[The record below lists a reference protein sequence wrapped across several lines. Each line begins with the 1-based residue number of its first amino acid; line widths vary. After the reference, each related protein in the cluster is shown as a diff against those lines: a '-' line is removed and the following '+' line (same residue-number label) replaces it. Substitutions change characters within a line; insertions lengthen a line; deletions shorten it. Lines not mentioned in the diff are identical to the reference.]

1 MGGSGGLLLGSG
13 AGRSCRR
20 GAGWPE
26 LPAAM
31 ASRCGGARAVLL
43 LGITLGAAVAQ
54 DSGCPSEV
62 AARRVN
68 DVMQAC
74 CPDGGRHRRAQ
85 AGDSPT
91 CDLPEVCPNEECA
104 VAFITLMDDCQ
115 DWLQQNWPPDQM
127 AQFHRFRDRC
137 EPLDPCS
144 GSGLTLVDSGEVAH
158 RDLDNGQD
166 CRWSLSCT
174 NNALSPRLH
183 FTSFSTEANYDFVN
197 LFDSATASGSA
208 AETLHGNAVPR
219 DWVATSSVAVVQ
231 YTSDGSVLRDGFVA
245 QFDCVN
251 AQSVPPPPPP
261 RTSGECADDRDGTL
275 ASFGG
280 CAAVVPPLGCA
291 IDLSTVHPAMI
302 PVGTLVSD
310 LCPVSCDACPAAGEG
325 SAYPGCGRNS
335 NGVGVLNSGQIAYSA
350 ADMPHVAGIR
360 IADPQWRR
368 AWNVVDCRWVLQCTD
383 DTLVPRVTFSA
394 FATEVGHDY
403 VRAWDGRLPNA
414 DRIADLHGSEL
425 PDAVVG
431 FGTVMTLQYVS
442 DASDDRFSQGDH
454 FSASFDCIAGNP
466 DAVPPADT
474 YRCAMEFHSLVEVFL
489 SGKRPSAM
497 NLDADCGR
505 RHKGSH
511 LVSIHSAEDQAQLAS
526 ITQANNVP
534 SVWIGLNDIDSG
546 KRAPDAAVIPT
557 C

>member
-1 MGGSGGLLLGSG
+1 MGSLTVGGPGVGCCLGQ
-13 AGRSCRR
+13 RR
-20 GAGWPE
+20 PE

-85 AGDSPT
+85 AGGSPT
-91 CDLPEVCPNEECA
+91 CDLPEACPNEECA
-104 VAFITLMDDCQ
+104 VTFITLMDDCQ

-231 YTSDGSVLRDGFVA
+231 YTSDGSVLRDGFGA

-261 RTSGECADDRDGTL
+261 RTPVTPAWDDWGWGMQPQGE
-275 ASFGG
+275 
-280 CAAVVPPLGCA
+280 
-291 IDLSTVHPAMI
+291 PANE
-302 PVGTLVSD
+302 
-310 LCPVSCDACPAAGEG
+310 CDACLTDCTLLGTDIAIGRPFVVEGASVMASAVEACAG
-325 SAYPGCGRNS
+325 S
-335 NGVGVLNSGQIAYSA
+335 
-350 ADMPHVAGIR
+350 DWM
-360 IADPQWRR
+360 
-368 AWNVVDCRWVLQCTD
+368 VD
-383 DTLVPRVTFSA
+383 
-394 FATEVGHDY
+394 
-403 VRAWDGRLPNA
+403 
-414 DRIADLHGSEL
+414 I
-425 PDAVVG
+425 
-431 FGTVMTLQYVS
+431 
-442 DASDDRFSQGDH
+442 
-454 FSASFDCIAGNP
+454 
-466 DAVPPADT
+466 
-474 YRCAMEFHSLVEVFL
+474 
-489 SGKRPSAM
+489 
-497 NLDADCGR
+497 
-505 RHKGSH
+505 
-511 LVSIHSAEDQAQLAS
+511 
-526 ITQANNVP
+526 
-534 SVWIGLNDIDSG
+534 
-546 KRAPDAAVIPT
+546 
-557 C
+557 

>member
-1 MGGSGGLLLGSG
+1 M
-13 AGRSCRR
+13 
-20 GAGWPE
+20 
-26 LPAAM
+26 
-31 ASRCGGARAVLL
+31 
-43 LGITLGAAVAQ
+43 
-54 DSGCPSEV
+54 
-62 AARRVN
+62 
-68 DVMQAC
+68 
-74 CPDGGRHRRAQ
+74 
-85 AGDSPT
+85 
-91 CDLPEVCPNEECA
+91 
-104 VAFITLMDDCQ
+104 AFITLMDDCQ

-137 EPLDPCS
+137 EQLPL
-144 GSGLTLVDSGEVAH
+144 
-158 RDLDNGQD
+158 
-166 CRWSLSCT
+166 
-174 NNALSPRLH
+174 
-183 FTSFSTEANYDFVN
+183 
-197 LFDSATASGSA
+197 
-208 AETLHGNAVPR
+208 
-219 DWVATSSVAVVQ
+219 
-231 YTSDGSVLRDGFVA
+231 
-245 QFDCVN
+245 
-251 AQSVPPPPPP
+251 
-261 RTSGECADDRDGTL
+261 ECADDRDGTL

-335 NGVGVLNSGQIAYSA
+335 NGVGVIDSGQIAYSA
-350 ADMPHVAGIR
+350 ADMPDVAGIR

-414 DRIADLHGSEL
+414 DRIADLHGSDL

-442 DASDDRFSQGDH
+442 DGSDDRFSQGDH

-534 SVWIGLNDIDSG
+534 SVWIGLNDIESG

>member
-1 MGGSGGLLLGSG
+1 MGVGVGWGPSKRLGGGVGCGGFTHRGGPGVGCPAAS

-85 AGDSPT
+85 AGGAPT
-91 CDLPEVCPNEECA
+91 CDLPEACPNEECA
-104 VAFITLMDDCQ
+104 VTFITLMDDCQ

-137 EPLDPCS
+137 ELPL
-144 GSGLTLVDSGEVAH
+144 
-158 RDLDNGQD
+158 
-166 CRWSLSCT
+166 
-174 NNALSPRLH
+174 
-183 FTSFSTEANYDFVN
+183 
-197 LFDSATASGSA
+197 
-208 AETLHGNAVPR
+208 
-219 DWVATSSVAVVQ
+219 
-231 YTSDGSVLRDGFVA
+231 
-245 QFDCVN
+245 
-251 AQSVPPPPPP
+251 
-261 RTSGECADDRDGTL
+261 ECADDRDGTL

-291 IDLSTVHPAMI
+291 IDLSTVRTLHSAMI
-302 PVGTLVSD
+302 PVGTFVSD
-310 LCPVSCDACPAAGEG
+310 LCPVSCDACPAVGEG

-335 NGVGVLNSGQIAYSA
+335 NGVGVLDSGQIAYSA

-360 IADPQWRR
+360 IADPNWRR

-403 VRAWDGRLPNA
+403 VRAWDGRLPNS

-466 DAVPPADT
+466 DAVHPADT
-474 YRCAMEFHSLVEVFL
+474 HRCAMEFHSLVEVFL
-489 SGKRPSAM
+489 SGRRPSAM
-497 NLDADCGR
+497 DLDADCGR

-511 LVSIHSAEDQAQLAS
+511 LASIHSAEDQAQLAS
-526 ITQANNVP
+526 ITQANGAP
-534 SVWIGLNDIDSG
+534 SVWIGLNDIESG
-546 KRAPDAAVIPT
+546 KHN
-557 C
+557 